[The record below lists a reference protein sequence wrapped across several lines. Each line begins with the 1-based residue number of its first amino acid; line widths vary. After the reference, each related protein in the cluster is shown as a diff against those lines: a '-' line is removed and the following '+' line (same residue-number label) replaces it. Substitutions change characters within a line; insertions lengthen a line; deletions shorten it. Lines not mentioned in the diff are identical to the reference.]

1 MKVSEDAGNH
11 YETVIL
17 DTNAIQEMDT
27 NWFQRNLNALEVF
40 SVESVFDLILS
51 MSGMEMNSVSALTKS
66 VVVMTVFYMYQLLSY
81 GWLWLCIL

>member
-66 VVVMTVFYMYQLLSY
+66 VVVMTIFYMYQLLSY

>member
-27 NWFQRNLNALEVF
+27 NWFQRNLNALEVC
-40 SVESVFDLILS
+40 SVESVFDSILS

>member
-11 YETVIL
+11 FETVIL

-40 SVESVFDLILS
+40 SVENVFDSILL